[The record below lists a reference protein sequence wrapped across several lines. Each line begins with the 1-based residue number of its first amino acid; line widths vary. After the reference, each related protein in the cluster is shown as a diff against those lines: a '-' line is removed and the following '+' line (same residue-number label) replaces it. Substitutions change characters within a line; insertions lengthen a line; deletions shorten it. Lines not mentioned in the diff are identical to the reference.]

1 MFHVIG
7 KRNRVITK
15 HFLDNSSHTQYFP
28 WHCNQQPLFMQ
39 ISRRMNMDGIFEVD
53 RRDCYLAPDGLFDP
67 NNLLRQAF
75 CDVKL
80 TCRLRPVRRDPDFA
94 FTIQDWPQMTKNLNK
109 IESMAPLKNREDRKN
124 VLHLVQEH
132 SDIDKTTKNWPVQD
146 RCKNERDNLLK
157 SHVVVPIPVY
167 DVSGCP
173 IEPQD
178 YMSKIPGAI
187 VQVHFTVQ
195 HCFIKKDKKQ
205 TIFSAYIR
213 EMNIVRPAMAPLS
226 SPMKK
231 HRLTTGPV
239 TMHTSDASPSSPTKR
254 TKRV

>member
-1 MFHVIG
+1 MALQSAATLYANLKKNEHGVYAASANPGEKAEFFYG
-7 KRNRVITK
+7 GCRGST
-15 HFLDNSSHTQYFP
+15 L
-28 WHCNQQPLFMQ
+28 
-39 ISRRMNMDGIFEVD
+39 IFKD
-53 RRDCYLAPDGLFDP
+53 TD
-67 NNLLRQAF
+67 AF

-109 IESMAPLKNREDRKN
+109 IESMAPLENGEDRKN
-124 VLHLVQEH
+124 VLHLVQGMEMDNGFIKIIH
-132 SDIDKTTKNWPVQD
+132 PLFERKDENEKNDIDKTTKNWPVQD

-213 EMNIVRPAMAPLS
+213 EMNIVRPAMAPPS